1 MSKAISPVDAGSAM
15 PPHRMNIAQLGRAY
29 AEKALSPV
37 EVTRDALQRIA
48 RFSDLNAF
56 YLVDEERALAEAAAS
71 ERRWSTGRPLGTVD
85 GMPTSAKDAL
95 SSIGWPSYRGSLA
108 HSAETGSW
116 TTDAPAI
123 ARLREGGAV
132 FLGKTTMPDFG
143 ILASGYSSKHGI
155 TRNPWRRD
163 LNPGGSSS
171 GAAAAVAAGL
181 NTAAIGTDIVGS
193 VRLPASFCGLFGLKP
208 SQGRV
213 PYYPPNDPSLAAGPL
228 TRSVEDAATL
238 MNAVAAPDAR
248 DFTALEFTGIDY
260 RSSLSMPRQGLRI
273 GFVENLGFGLRG
285 DPDVVKLVAAA
296 VKRFAEIGCYV
307 DPVEISFSAEDFAHA
322 ELYYKT
328 RCFAEFSRFAEDRRN
343 AATVIRDWTAGAADA
358 SARDLFDAM
367 NAMRRMREKMLALFG
382 NIDFLVLPS
391 VHIPAFAAE
400 SPARDPALLFEPWAN
415 TFLFNVTEQPA
426 SSVPCGMTGGGSP
439 VGMQIVGRRFDD
451 LGVLQLSWAFEQ
463 LSGPFALPPAI
474 FYS

>member
-1 MSKAISPVDAGSAM
+1 MSKAISASHHPDAAM
-15 PPHRMNIAQLGRAY
+15 QPHRMGIAQLGRAY
-29 AEKALSPV
+29 ADKVLSPV
-37 EVTRDALQRIA
+37 EVVRDALDRIA

-56 YLVDEERALAEAAAS
+56 YLVDEESALRDAAGS
-71 ERRWSTGRPLGTVD
+71 EQRWLAGLPLGPTD

-95 SSIGWPSYRGSLA
+95 ASVGWPSYRGSLA

-132 FLGKTTMPDFG
+132 LLGKTTMPDFG
-143 ILASGYSSKHGI
+143 ILASGYSSMHGI

-228 TRSVEDAATL
+228 TRSVEDAAIL
-238 MNAVAAPDAR
+238 MNVITAPDAR
-248 DFTALEFTGIDY
+248 DFTALEFKPVDY
-260 RSSLSMPRQGLRI
+260 RSSLRMPPPGLRI
-273 GFVENLGFGLRG
+273 GFVENLGFGLQP
-285 DPDVVKLVAAA
+285 DPEVVKLVAAA
-296 VKRFAEIGCYV
+296 ATRFEKIGCRV
-307 DPVEISFSAEDFAHA
+307 EPVEILFGAEDFAHA

-328 RCFAEFSRFAEDRRN
+328 RCFAEFSRFAADRRA
-343 AATVIRDWTAGAADA
+343 AATVIRDWTTDAAKA

-367 NAMRRMREKMLALFG
+367 NAMRKMREKMLALFED
-382 NIDFLVLPS
+382 IDFLVLPS
-391 VHIPAFAAE
+391 VHIPSFAAE
-400 SPARDPALLFEPWAN
+400 SPARDPAMLFEPWAN

-426 SSVPCGMTGGGSP
+426 SSVPCGMTAGGSP

-451 LGVLQLSWAFEQ
+451 VGVLQLSGAFEQ
-463 LSGPFALPPAI
+463 LSGPFALSPLI
-474 FYS
+474 F